1 MWDPQDAG
9 ELSAGTAH
17 ELSRGVTWRGVS
29 RCRGRRI
36 RDDSRCDADG
46 GVAVGSQIMGV
57 GSDARAERVSPDR
70 SVEFSGV
77 WPVDVVFL
85 GSGSGSEKQDSKDTA
100 LLSMT
105 KVLSGEQHYPVSCP
119 EFRFLCWPPEFRL
132 FVLLDLYF
140 SRTDSL

>member
-36 RDDSRCDADG
+36 RDDSCCDADG

-57 GSDARAERVSPDR
+57 GSAAEQRTMRGLKGSR
-70 SVEFSGV
+70 RTGV
-77 WPVDVVFL
+77 WNFGCLAGGCCFPWL
-85 GSGSGSEKQDSKDTA
+85 W
-100 LLSMT
+100 
-105 KVLSGEQHYPVSCP
+105 
-119 EFRFLCWPPEFRL
+119 LC
-132 FVLLDLYF
+132 
-140 SRTDSL
+140 